1 MEKSNTRL
9 KLLLLALISS
19 LFVLTVIGKTYAL
32 LESKVN
38 GQMSVNSG
46 SWLIKIN
53 DKLISNE
60 LGKEFNLSDII
71 YDESNSNIEK
81 GYFAPGKS
89 GYFNIIL
96 DPTGTDVAI
105 DYQIIIDINEDNFP
119 SNIKVNV
126 ENLTDDNEI
135 VRDNNIF
142 SGLISLDDIK
152 NNKLIKLKLNL
163 IWEDNELYNV
173 SDSELGMIED
183 NKLKV
188 PIRVV
193 LNQHI

>member
-9 KLLLLALISS
+9 KLLLLALVS
-19 LFVLTVIGKTYAL
+19 LLIVLTVIGKTYAL

-46 SWLIKIN
+46 SWNIKIN
-53 DKLISNE
+53 NKLISNE

-71 YDESNSNIEK
+71 YDESNDNIEN

-126 ENLTDDNEI
+126 ENLTDDSEI
-135 VRDNNIF
+135 IRDNNVF

-152 NNKLIKLKLNL
+152 KNKLIKLKLNL
-163 IWEDNELYNV
+163 IWEDNEQYNE
-173 SDSELGMIED
+173 SDSELGLKEN

-193 LNQHI
+193 LNQHV

>member
-9 KLLLLALISS
+9 KLLLLALVS
-19 LFVLTVIGKTYAL
+19 LLIVLTVIGKTYAL

-46 SWLIKIN
+46 SWNIKIN
-53 DKLISNE
+53 NKLISNE

-71 YDESNSNIEK
+71 YDESNDNIEN

-126 ENLTDDNEI
+126 ENLTDDSEI
-135 VRDNNIF
+135 IRDNNVF

-163 IWEDNELYNV
+163 IWEDNEQYNE
-173 SDSELGMIED
+173 SDSELGLKEN

-193 LNQHI
+193 LNQHV

>member
-9 KLLLLALISS
+9 KLLLLALVS
-19 LFVLTVIGKTYAL
+19 LLIVLIVIGKTYAL

-46 SWLIKIN
+46 SWNIKIN
-53 DKLISNE
+53 NKLISNE

-71 YDESNSNIEK
+71 YDESNDNIEN

-126 ENLTDDNEI
+126 ENLTDDSEI
-135 VRDNNIF
+135 IRDNNVF

-152 NNKLIKLKLNL
+152 KNKLIKLKLNL
-163 IWEDNELYNV
+163 IWEDNEQYNE
-173 SDSELGMIED
+173 SDSELGLKEN

-193 LNQHI
+193 LNQHV